1 MTTLAPELTP
11 DPVPVD
17 DERPVNLK
25 PVLDSIDPSR
35 YDNPTWRGLAI
46 FGRDLALY
54 GLVVWGLIA
63 VDAWWAVL
71 ALWFV
76 SSLVIAG
83 LFIIGH
89 DAAHGALFKSKRL
102 NSIVGHIAF
111 LPSWHVYEAWVL
123 GHNRIHHGHTCRES
137 MDFVWHPL
145 TPEQYAALPRAQ
157 KLRHK
162 LEWSWAGSMPYYLRD
177 VWWNKM
183 IAFDPPAKWA
193 KAIKRDRLIVGAFVL
208 AAGALLAAVGW
219 SQYGTVAG
227 SAWMV
232 VKVLV
237 VPFLGFVA
245 TIGWAVHIHHID
257 PDIRWW
263 KRREWN
269 KFRGQVEGTTVLYAP
284 MWLDVFLHKI
294 FFHVAHHVD
303 MRIPYYHLPG
313 ACDDIKAA
321 YPDVVIARKLRL
333 RDFVS
338 NTRQCKLYDFD
349 EARWLDY
356 SQAREYLEN
365 APALAD

>member
-1 MTTLAPELTP
+1 MSTLAPGQISDSPPPE
-11 DPVPVD
+11 D
-17 DERPVNLK
+17 DRPVNLK
-25 PVLDSIDPSR
+25 PVIDAIDESR
-35 YDNPTWRGLAI
+35 YDNPTWRGMLA
-46 FGRDLALY
+46 FGRDLVMY

-63 VDAWWAVL
+63 LDAWWAVL
-71 ALWFV
+71 GLWV
-76 SSLVIAG
+76 LAALVISS

-111 LPSWHVYEAWVL
+111 LPSWHVYEGWVL

-145 TPEQYAALPRAQ
+145 TPEQYAGLSRRQ
-157 KLRHK
+157 QLRHK

-193 KAIKRDRLIVGAFVL
+193 QGIKRDRRIVAAFV
-208 AAGALLAAVGW
+208 AVSAILLATLGW
-219 SQYGTVAG
+219 SQYGTVLG

-232 VKVLV
+232 AKVLV
-237 VPFLGFVA
+237 VPFLGFIA
-245 TIGWAVHIHHID
+245 TIGWAVHVHHID
-257 PDIRWW
+257 PEIRWW

-269 KFRGQVEGTTVLYAP
+269 KFRGQVEGTTIIYTPV
-284 MWLDVFLHKI
+284 WLDFFLHRI
-294 FFHVAHHVD
+294 LYHVAHHVD
-303 MRIPYYHLPG
+303 MRIPYYHLP
-313 ACDDIKAA
+313 AASEDIRTA
-321 YPDVVIARKLRL
+321 YPDVVVARKLRL

-349 EARWLDY
+349 QGRWLDY

-365 APALAD
+365 APALTD